1 MGGGMGR
8 GKERKGEEEEKEE
21 FVLPNMPVMRN
32 VSKESWRRKPR
43 EGVCVC
49 PCVCICQSEKE
60 V

>member
-1 MGGGMGR
+1 MGR